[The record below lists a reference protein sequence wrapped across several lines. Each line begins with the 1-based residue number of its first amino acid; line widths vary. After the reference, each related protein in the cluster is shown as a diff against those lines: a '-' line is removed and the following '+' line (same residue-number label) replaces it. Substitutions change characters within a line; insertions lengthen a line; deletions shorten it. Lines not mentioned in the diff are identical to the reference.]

1 MSSSFRPSVD
11 EQTLSKRSEFYV
23 IEYGKRKEKDMI
35 RSMTGFGRDH
45 RIIDGREYLVEI
57 RSVNSRYY
65 EFNAKLPRQY
75 MFLEEKLK
83 SLVKSKMS
91 RGKVEVSL
99 SIYNIGSIETA
110 VSVNDAVVE
119 NYINVLRAT
128 GEKFGLKDDLT
139 MSTVFR
145 MTDAFTIVRAE
156 TDEDKIW
163 AAVKETAEAA
173 LERFVAMREAEGAKM
188 KEDVL
193 EKLANIEKMTLQV
206 CEYAPE
212 TVTAYRERL
221 FAKMQEILENKQIDE
236 QRILLE
242 AGIYAEKIAVDEETV
257 RLKSHFVQFRD
268 MMNSD
273 EPIGR
278 KLDFLV
284 QEMNREVNTTGSK
297 AQDLR
302 ITRLVVD
309 MKSEIEKIREQI
321 QNIE

>member
-1 MSSSFRPSVD
+1 
-11 EQTLSKRSEFYV
+11 
-23 IEYGKRKEKDMI
+23 MI

-45 RIIDGREYLVEI
+45 RIIDGKEYLVEI

-99 SIYNIGSIETA
+99 SIYNIAAAETA
-110 VSVNDAVVE
+110 VSVNDGVVE
-119 NYINVLRAT
+119 NYLKVLRAA
-128 GEKFGLKDDLT
+128 GEKFGLQDDLT
-139 MSTVFR
+139 LSSVFR
-145 MTDAFTIVRAE
+145 MTDAFTVVRAE

-173 LERFVAMREAEGAKM
+173 LERFVSMRETEGVKM
-188 KEDVL
+188 RDDIL
-193 EKLANIEKMTLQV
+193 EKLANIEKMTEQV

-212 TVTAYRERL
+212 TVTAYREKL

-273 EPIGR
+273 EPVGR

-297 AQDLR
+297 AQDIR

>member
-1 MSSSFRPSVD
+1 
-11 EQTLSKRSEFYV
+11 
-23 IEYGKRKEKDMI
+23 MI

-65 EFNAKLPRQY
+65 EFNAKLPRAY
-75 MFLEEKLK
+75 NYLEEKLK
-83 SLVKSKMS
+83 TLVKSRMS

-99 SIYNIGSIETA
+99 SIYNITANETE
-110 VSVNDAVVE
+110 VSLNDGVVQ
-119 NYINVLRAT
+119 NYLEVLRAAGQKYSLT
-128 GEKFGLKDDLT
+128 DDLSV
-139 MSTVFR
+139 STIFR
-145 MTDAFTIVRAE
+145 MQDAFNVVRAE
-156 TDEDKIW
+156 ADEDKIW
-163 AAVKETAEAA
+163 EAVKETAEAA
-173 LERFVAMREAEGAKM
+173 LERFVSMRETEGQKM
-188 KEDVL
+188 KEDIL
-193 EKLANIEKMTLQV
+193 EKLANVEEMTLQV

-212 TVTAYRERL
+212 TVAAYRERL
-221 FAKMQEILENKQIDE
+221 FAKMSEILENKQIDE

-242 AGIYAEKIAVDEETV
+242 AGLFAEKIAVDEETV

-268 MMNSD
+268 MMSSD

-284 QEMNREVNTTGSK
+284 QEINREVNTTGSK
-297 AQDLR
+297 AQDVR
-302 ITRLVVD
+302 ITKLVVD

>member
-1 MSSSFRPSVD
+1 
-11 EQTLSKRSEFYV
+11 
-23 IEYGKRKEKDMI
+23 
-35 RSMTGFGRDH
+35 MTGFGRDH

-119 NYINVLRAT
+119 NYIKVLRET
-128 GEKFGLKDDLT
+128 GEKFGLQDDLT
-139 MSTVFR
+139 ISTVFR

-173 LERFVAMREAEGAKM
+173 LEKFVAMRETEGAKM
-188 KEDVL
+188 KDDIL

-212 TVTAYRERL
+212 TVTAYREKL
-221 FAKMQEILENKQIDE
+221 FAKMQEILDNKQIDE

-242 AGIYAEKIAVDEETV
+242 AGIYAEKTAVDEETV

-297 AQDLR
+297 AQDIR

>member
-1 MSSSFRPSVD
+1 
-11 EQTLSKRSEFYV
+11 
-23 IEYGKRKEKDMI
+23 
-35 RSMTGFGRDH
+35 
-45 RIIDGREYLVEI
+45 
-57 RSVNSRYY
+57 
-65 EFNAKLPRQY
+65 

-83 SLVKSKMS
+83 SLVKAGIS

-99 SIYNIGSIETA
+99 SIYNIGTSET
-110 VSVNDAVVE
+110 SVTVNEGVVE
-119 NYINVLRAT
+119 NYLNVLRSA
-128 GEKFGLKDDLT
+128 GEKFGLTDDLT
-139 MSTVFR
+139 VSTIFR
-145 MTDAFTIVRAE
+145 MTDAFSVVRAE
-156 TDEDKIW
+156 ADEDKIW

-173 LERFVAMREAEGAKM
+173 LAKFIAMRETEGAKM
-188 KEDVL
+188 KDDIL
-193 EKLANIEKMTLQV
+193 EKLSNVEKMTEKV
-206 CEYAPE
+206 CKYAPE

-284 QEMNREVNTTGSK
+284 QEINREVNTTGSK

-302 ITRLVVD
+302 VTRLVVD

>member
-1 MSSSFRPSVD
+1 
-11 EQTLSKRSEFYV
+11 
-23 IEYGKRKEKDMI
+23 MI

-45 RIIDGREYLVEI
+45 RIIDGKEYLVEI

-99 SIYNIGSIETA
+99 SIYNITSNDTA
-110 VSVNDAVVE
+110 VSINDGVVE
-119 NYINVLRAT
+119 NYVNVLRTA
-128 GEKFGLKDDLT
+128 GEKFGLSDDL
-139 MSTVFR
+139 SVSSIFR
-145 MTDAFTIVRAE
+145 MTDAFNIVRAE
-156 TDEDKIW
+156 ADEDKIW
-163 AAVKETAEAA
+163 ENVKLTAETA
-173 LERFVAMREAEGAKM
+173 LEKFVQMRETEGAKM
-188 KEDVL
+188 KDDIL
-193 EKLANIEKMTLQV
+193 EKLANVEAMTAKV
-206 CEYAPE
+206 IEYAPE
-212 TVTAYRERL
+212 TVTAYREKL

-284 QEMNREVNTTGSK
+284 QEINREVNTTGSK

-302 ITRLVVD
+302 VTRLVVD

>member
-1 MSSSFRPSVD
+1 MY
-11 EQTLSKRSEFYV
+11 SKKK
-23 IEYGKRKEKDMI
+23 GNTKMI

-119 NYINVLRAT
+119 NYIKVLRET
-128 GEKFGLKDDLT
+128 GEKFGLQDDLT
-139 MSTVFR
+139 ISTVFR

-173 LERFVAMREAEGAKM
+173 LEKFVAMRETEGAKM
-188 KEDVL
+188 KDDIL

-212 TVTAYRERL
+212 TVTAYREKL
-221 FAKMQEILENKQIDE
+221 FAKMQEILDNKQIDE

-297 AQDLR
+297 AQDIR

>member
-1 MSSSFRPSVD
+1 
-11 EQTLSKRSEFYV
+11 
-23 IEYGKRKEKDMI
+23 MI

-45 RIIDGREYLVEI
+45 RIIDGKEYLVEI

-99 SIYNIGSIETA
+99 SIYNITSNDTA
-110 VSVNDAVVE
+110 VSINDGVVE
-119 NYINVLRAT
+119 NYVNVLRAA
-128 GEKFGLKDDLT
+128 GEKFGLTDDISV
-139 MSTVFR
+139 STIFR
-145 MTDAFTIVRAE
+145 MTDAFNIVRAE
-156 TDEDKIW
+156 ADEDKIW
-163 AAVKETAEAA
+163 ENVKLTAETA
-173 LERFVAMREAEGAKM
+173 LDKFVQMREAEGAKM
-188 KEDVL
+188 KDDIL
-193 EKLANIEKMTLQV
+193 EKLGNVEAMTAKV
-206 CEYAPE
+206 IEYAPE
-212 TVTAYRERL
+212 TVTAYREKL
-221 FAKMQEILENKQIDE
+221 FAKMQEILDNKQIDE

-257 RLKSHFVQFRD
+257 RLRSHFVQFRD
-268 MMNSD
+268 MMNAD

-284 QEMNREVNTTGSK
+284 QEINREVNTTGSK
-297 AQDLR
+297 AQDIR
-302 ITRLVVD
+302 VTRLVVD

>member
-1 MSSSFRPSVD
+1 
-11 EQTLSKRSEFYV
+11 
-23 IEYGKRKEKDMI
+23 
-35 RSMTGFGRDH
+35 MTGFGRDH

-83 SLVKSKMS
+83 SLVKAGIS

-99 SIYNIGSIETA
+99 SIYNIGTSET
-110 VSVNDAVVE
+110 SVTVNEGVVE
-119 NYINVLRAT
+119 NYLNVLRAA
-128 GEKFGLKDDLT
+128 GEKFGLTDDLT
-139 MSTVFR
+139 VSTIFR
-145 MTDAFTIVRAE
+145 MTDAFSVVRAE
-156 TDEDKIW
+156 ADEDKIW

-173 LERFVAMREAEGAKM
+173 LAKFIAMRETEGAKM
-188 KEDVL
+188 KDDIL
-193 EKLANIEKMTLQV
+193 EKLSNIEKMTERV

-284 QEMNREVNTTGSK
+284 QEINREVNTTGSK

-302 ITRLVVD
+302 VTRLVVD

>member
-1 MSSSFRPSVD
+1 
-11 EQTLSKRSEFYV
+11 
-23 IEYGKRKEKDMI
+23 MI

-65 EFNAKLPRQY
+65 EFNAKLPRAY
-75 MFLEEKLK
+75 NYLEEKLK
-83 SLVKSKMS
+83 TLVKSKMS

-99 SIYNIGSIETA
+99 SIYNITANETQ
-110 VSVNDAVVE
+110 VSLNDGVVQ
-119 NYINVLRAT
+119 NYLEVLRAAGQKYSLT
-128 GEKFGLKDDLT
+128 DDLSV
-139 MSTVFR
+139 STIFR
-145 MTDAFTIVRAE
+145 MQDAFNVVRAE
-156 TDEDKIW
+156 ADEDSIW
-163 AAVKETAEAA
+163 ETVKETAEAA

-188 KEDVL
+188 KEDIL
-193 EKLANIEKMTLQV
+193 EKLANVEKMTLTV

-212 TVTAYRERL
+212 TVAAYRERL
-221 FAKMQEILENKQIDE
+221 FAKMSEILENKQIDE

-242 AGIYAEKIAVDEETV
+242 AGLFAEKVAVDEETV

-268 MMNSD
+268 MMTAD
-273 EPIGR
+273 EPVGR

-297 AQDLR
+297 AQDVR
-302 ITRLVVD
+302 ITKLVVD

>member
-1 MSSSFRPSVD
+1 
-11 EQTLSKRSEFYV
+11 
-23 IEYGKRKEKDMI
+23 MI

-65 EFNAKLPRQY
+65 EFNAKLPRAY
-75 MFLEEKLK
+75 NYLEEKLK
-83 SLVKSKMS
+83 TLVKSRMS

-99 SIYNIGSIETA
+99 SIYNITANETE
-110 VSVNDAVVE
+110 VSLNDGVVQ
-119 NYINVLRAT
+119 NYLEVLRAAGQKYSLT
-128 GEKFGLKDDLT
+128 DDLSV
-139 MSTVFR
+139 STIFR
-145 MTDAFTIVRAE
+145 MQDAFNVVRAE
-156 TDEDKIW
+156 ADEDKIW
-163 AAVKETAEAA
+163 EAVKETAEAA
-173 LERFVAMREAEGAKM
+173 LERFVSMRETEGQKM
-188 KEDVL
+188 KEDIL
-193 EKLANIEKMTLQV
+193 EKLANVEKMTLQV

-212 TVTAYRERL
+212 TVAAYRERL
-221 FAKMQEILENKQIDE
+221 FAKMSEILENKQIDE

-242 AGIYAEKIAVDEETV
+242 AGLFAEKIAVDEETV

-268 MMNSD
+268 MMSSD

-284 QEMNREVNTTGSK
+284 QEINREVNTTGSK
-297 AQDLR
+297 AQDVR
-302 ITRLVVD
+302 ITKLVVD